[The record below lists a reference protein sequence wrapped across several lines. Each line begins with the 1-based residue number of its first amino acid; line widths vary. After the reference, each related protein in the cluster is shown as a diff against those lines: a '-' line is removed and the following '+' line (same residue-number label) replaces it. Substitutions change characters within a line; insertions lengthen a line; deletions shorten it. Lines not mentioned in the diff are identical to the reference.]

1 MLNQKG
7 FCCKVAKESHATL
20 PKMKKVEQW
29 SIEYIDTKIP
39 KSKKDSDKM

>member
-29 SIEYIDTKIP
+29 SMEYIDTKYNG
-39 KSKKDSDKM
+39 KKDSDKK